1 VFGRHRYVYTWEH
14 DRLWRKNRQP
24 TSLAFC
30 KGIDL
35 DRAYPFHFDDSPQS
49 SSNPCS
55 DMFPGSYAFQAYESK
70 AVADWA
76 TEYVKNGSKILG
88 LLDLHSYSQQI
99 LYPYSYSC
107 RDIPPDLENL
117 EELGIGLAKAIRVR
131 YGEHY
136 EVTSACEGTGFANF
150 PGTTGSGSMID
161 YFYARL
167 RVPYTFQVKLR
178 DTGSYGFLLPKES
191 IVPTG
196 EEIFNLLKYFS
207 QFVSDDGSPTTAK
220 AMSTTGDEL

>member
-1 VFGRHRYVYTWEH
+1 V
-14 DRLWRKNRQP
+14 
-24 TSLAFC
+24 
-30 KGIDL
+30 
-35 DRAYPFHFDDSPQS
+35 
-49 SSNPCS
+49 
-55 DMFPGSYAFQAYESK
+55 FPGNYAFQAYESK

-88 LLDLHSYSQQI
+88 LLDLHSYSQQSRSRCDLELLRI
-99 LYPYSYSC
+99 VTDGLVLYPYSYSC

-117 EELGIGLAKAIRVR
+117 EELGFGLAKAIRVR

-136 EVTSACEGTGFANF
+136 DVTSACEGTGFANF

-167 RVPYTFQVKLR
+167 RVPYTFQIKLR

-207 QFVSDDGSPTTAK
+207 QFISDDGSPTTVK
-220 AMSTTGDEL
+220 AISTTSDEL